1 MDQYYCSEKIRFYT
15 IKHHNYSFMNDKIL
29 EEIQGISVLRDCK
42 MYDNRD
48 TNIKALQTAGTI
60 KSHALSVLRKWIKN
74 VVVEYELMIDP
85 IITDYWMAFY
95 KKGDYTVP
103 HYHLP
108 ALYSFNYFIKTPKGS
123 SPFVLTTSKVEIEP
137 EEGKLVIFPSLL
149 VHEVPKNECDDRII
163 FAGNLVDD
171 VSQNFFNAK
180 KE

>member
-1 MDQYYCSEKIRFYT
+1 MNGYYCSEKLKFFV
-15 IKHHNYSFMNDKIL
+15 IKHHNYSFMNDKIMK
-29 EEIQGISVLRDCK
+29 EIQGVSCSRDYK
-42 MYDNRD
+42 TYHNSD
-48 TNIKALQTAGTI
+48 TNIKALQTSGPI
-60 KSHALSVLRKWIKN
+60 KSHALSLLRRWIKN
-74 VVVEYELMIDP
+74 MIVESRILKDP
-85 IITDYWMAFY
+85 IISDYWMAFY

-137 EEGKLVIFPSLL
+137 EEGKLVIFPSSL

-163 FAGNLVDD
+163 FAGNIWEKRLD
-171 VSQNFFNAK
+171 FFNDE

>member
-1 MDQYYCSEKIRFYT
+1 MNGYYCSEKLKFFV
-15 IKHHNYSFMNDKIL
+15 IKHHNYSFMNDKIMK
-29 EEIQGISVLRDCK
+29 EIQGVSCSRDYK
-42 MYDNRD
+42 TRHNSD
-48 TNIKALQTAGTI
+48 TNIKALQTSGPI
-60 KSHALSVLRKWIKN
+60 KSHALSLLRRWIKN
-74 VVVEYELMIDP
+74 MIVKSRILKDP
-85 IITDYWMAFY
+85 IISDYWMAFY

-137 EEGKLVIFPSLL
+137 EEGKLVIFPSFL

-163 FAGNLVDD
+163 FAGNIWEKQL
-171 VSQNFFNAK
+171 NFFNTE